1 MATVRDVMSA
11 AIVTVEP
18 GTSVAEAAT
27 VMGTNHV
34 GSALVMDGDA
44 LIGIFTERDVMRAV
58 ASDFDAAHHTVSE
71 FMTREPETID
81 ENSSLAA
88 AIHQMSIG
96 GYRHL
101 PVMRDNCIVGIL
113 SIKDVLRYLQ
123 QQLHL

>member
-1 MATVRDVMSA
+1 MSRRPHMTSYWKGRCSGQYRTSGK
-11 AIVTVEP
+11 AISKSSSTREIP
-18 GTSVAEAAT
+18 GW
-27 VMGTNHV
+27 
-34 GSALVMDGDA
+34 L
-44 LIGIFTERDVMRAV
+44 TEVDLLLKLRQPNADPAQ
-58 ASDFDAAHHTVSE
+58 TKVSQ